1 MPEIFR
7 SDSLSEF
14 FDKEHPLG
22 ISGTCEM
29 AAAASGI
36 VRQNQPRLVRL
47 ATGAGSETG
56 LRSRDSAV
64 VVSGYGEMGKG
75 GFPCHLQNFS
85 REGGLRSGT
94 CRRPHNRYRR
104 LDEMGG

>member
-1 MPEIFR
+1 MESTDEELIFDEGFYRCRIDILTQECPRIFR

-36 VRQNQPRLVRL
+36 
-47 ATGAGSETG
+47 
-56 LRSRDSAV
+56 
-64 VVSGYGEMGKG
+64 
-75 GFPCHLQNFS
+75 
-85 REGGLRSGT
+85 
-94 CRRPHNRYRR
+94 RR
-104 LDEMGG
+104 LGHFLRHVKMGLKMGEPIVSAARN